1 VHNCDISC
9 TVTCYSDLV
18 FVLPWF
24 LGWSS
29 PGEEGEASEQV
40 VVEDGSVDHLQD
52 HPHPQEVDGSADPK
66 PTKTQQ
72 DHQRIPNNSG
82 DHHQDHLHLC
92 PDLDHP
98 HPYQDPIPL
107 VVEVL

>member
-1 VHNCDISC
+1 MGQSSDISC

-29 PGEEGEASEQV
+29 PGEEGEDSEQV

-52 HPHPQEVDGSADPK
+52 HPHPQEADGSADPK

-72 DHQRIPNNSG
+72 DLQHIPNNSG
-82 DHHQDHLHLC
+82 DHLHHC
-92 PDLDHP
+92 PDLDHL
-98 HPYQDPIPL
+98 HQYQDPIPL